1 MANVQKSMIKLL
13 VVALIGVVGGIFLNY
28 LADPT
33 ILTNMGINVTTAVF
47 NITQYVGYFAT
58 AFTVVGGL
66 AGFVAIMVGLGWAI
80 KDTGVFEFFSKMGG
94 GTKSRSSSS
103 GYSA

>member
-47 NITQYVGYFAT
+47 NITKYVGYFAT
-58 AFTVVGGL
+58 AFMTVGGL
-66 AGFVAIMVGLGWAI
+66 AGFVAIMIGLGWAI
-80 KDTGVFEFFSKMGG
+80 KDTGVFAFFTNMGG
-94 GTKSRSSSS
+94 GKSRSSS